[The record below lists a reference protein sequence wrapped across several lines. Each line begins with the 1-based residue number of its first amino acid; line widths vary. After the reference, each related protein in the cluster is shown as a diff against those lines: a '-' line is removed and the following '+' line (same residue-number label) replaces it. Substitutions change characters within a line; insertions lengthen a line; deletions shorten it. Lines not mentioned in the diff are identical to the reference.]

1 MALSLEATSAIFYV
15 AGGKNVLDEVHNVL
29 VGESIGKAV
38 SSFDGLSMI
47 TVKGTSLETESGI
60 IQRIKQPLARD
71 GINLYGIVTIRS
83 SIRVFV
89 SSDQAEKAMELIR
102 EAMVVKK

>member
-1 MALSLEATSAIFYV
+1 MRPRRAAVKMY
-15 AGGKNVLDEVHNVL
+15 VL
-29 VGESIGKAV
+29 VKESVGKAV

-47 TVKGTSLETESGI
+47 TVKGTALETETGI
-60 IQRIKQPLARD
+60 VQRITQPLARE

-89 SSDQAEKAMELIR
+89 SASQAEKGLGLIR

>member
-1 MALSLEATSAIFYV
+1 MVS
-15 AGGKNVLDEVHNVL
+15 
-29 VGESIGKAV
+29 ESVGKAV

-47 TVKGTSLETESGI
+47 TVRGTALETETGI
-60 IQRIKQPLARD
+60 IQRITQPLAREN
-71 GINLYGIVTIRS
+71 INLFGIVTIRS

-89 SSDQAEKAMELIR
+89 SSSQAERAIELIR